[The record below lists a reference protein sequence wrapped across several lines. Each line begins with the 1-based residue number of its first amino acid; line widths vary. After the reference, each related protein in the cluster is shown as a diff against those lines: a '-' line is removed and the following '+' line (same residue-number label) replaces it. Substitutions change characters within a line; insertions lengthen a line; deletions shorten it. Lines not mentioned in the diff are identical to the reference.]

1 MPLIRPF
8 PVLATN
14 FKIVNISNSFTDTF
28 ERQGFT
34 ILTDLIPK
42 R

>member
-1 MPLIRPF
+1 MSLIHPF
-8 PVLATN
+8 PVLVTN
-14 FKIVNISNSFTDTF
+14 FKIVDISNSFTHTF